1 MRYTI
6 LIEHVFL
13 IGVTTGELQMSNG
26 LGCQCGQAHI
36 ACTNE
41 FQYAVK
47 VLCGEVDVK
56 TPGAPAAFGQY
67 LTAVNLH
74 NPEKCKTAIFRLKLT
89 IANEGREGPIS
100 IYYPFRLRPDA
111 SMEIDCP
118 LIRAIAQIL
127 YPPPQSVPNFI
138 KGYLV
143 IEGDALDVVAV
154 YTAAAAAGKPI
165 ATFHTERV
173 EGRCVPVCDDLVLP
187 LHTGV
192 AAWQTVSPAPLGPVV
207 PVSNTG
213 WTTLP
218 PFGSQMVSQLA
229 ADGVNATPGT
239 RSYQLCFDLCSG
251 FDVPASFPIQ
261 VVVDDTAT
269 VYLNNQQIGG
279 IVPWMQ
285 LTTITVTSQ
294 FLRQYLQAGNNCF
307 RVDVTNKTFPP
318 PPPPPNPTGFAL
330 AGILRVA
337 RGRCP
342 CVPLPMV
349 PTTTQGHSF
358 TAAADTTLFDQI
370 AAASK
375 AE

>member
-1 MRYTI
+1 M
-6 LIEHVFL
+6 L
-13 IGVTTGELQMSNG
+13 NG
-26 LGCQCGQAHI
+26 SGCQCGQAHV

-47 VLCGEVDVK
+47 VLCGEVNAD
-56 TPGAPAAFGQY
+56 TQGAPAAFGQY

-74 NPEKCKTAIFRLKLT
+74 NPEKCKDANFRLKLT
-89 IANEGREGPIS
+89 IANEGREGRVS
-100 IYYPFRLRPDA
+100 VYVPFHLSPDA
-111 SMEIDCP
+111 SVEIDCP
-118 LIRAIAQIL
+118 ILSALAQTL
-127 YPPPQSVPNFI
+127 FPPPQSPPKFI

-154 YTAAAAAGKPI
+154 YTGAAAAGKPI
-165 ATFHTERV
+165 STFHTERV
-173 EGRCVPVCDDLVLP
+173 EGRCVPVCEELVLP

-192 AAWQTVSPAPLGPVV
+192 AAWQTAPPAPLGPVV
-207 PVSNTG
+207 PVNNVG

-229 ADGVNATPGT
+229 TDGVNATPT
-239 RSYQLCFDLCSG
+239 PPNNPRSYQLCFDLCSG
-251 FDVPASFPIQ
+251 FDVPATFTIQ
-261 VVVDDTAT
+261 VLVDDTAT
-269 VYLNNQQIGG
+269 VYLNSQQIPGL
-279 IVPWMQ
+279 VPWMQ
-285 LTTITVTSQ
+285 LTTLTVTSQ
-294 FLRQYLQAGNNCF
+294 FLRQWLHAGKNCF

-318 PPPPPNPTGFAL
+318 PPPPPPLNPTGFAL

-337 RGRCP
+337 RGKCP

-349 PTTTQGHSF
+349 AKAEQGHPL

-370 AAASK
+370 AAASQ